1 MADSAEIYD
10 VAIEYPDSA
19 EWLDDADADIRVLLL
34 KAAGPPTFVATHATV
49 KAVLDHANNTELTD
63 GSYSR
68 VTVPDTGR
76 NVNSGTRTR
85 QLRFDAAV
93 DFGALTGETVGAA
106 LVYAHNTDI
115 ADPDDASIP
124 LTLIIYNPTKVANG
138 AGFTVGTT
146 DSVVIE
152 REGVTNP

>member
-10 VAIEYPDSA
+10 VAIEYPDSV
-19 EWLDDADADIRVLLL
+19 EWLSDAAADIRVLLL
-34 KAAGPPTFVATHATV
+34 KSTGPPTFVATHGTV
-49 KAVLDHANNTELTD
+49 TAVLGHANNTECTD
-63 GSYSR
+63 GSYAR
-68 VTVPDTGR
+68 QTVPDTGR
-76 NVNSGTRTR
+76 NVNSGTRKR
-85 QLRFDAAV
+85 ELRFDAAV

-106 LVYAHNTDI
+106 LVYAHDTD
-115 ADPDDASIP
+115 DDSSIP
-124 LTLIIYNPTKVANG
+124 LTLIIFGPALVTNG